1 METIQSI
8 TPTNFILALIERDDG
23 VRMLLGSDPFSF
35 SEDQAH
41 FSRNDFVNDIVEIQG
56 GDGTLLAGQVR
67 RASAQEFEGFVG
79 DGSST
84 KQEVEDYRRQFFK
97 FFRKN
102 YYYRVIYIFSD
113 GTAIQ
118 RRRGYIVDAPEIKEL
133 YQFIPEWRIALNFE
147 DVNYYQYAEAP
158 DGSEIFGNSAVLTS
172 SAVQGGGLVWDEYGV
187 EWDAIGAIWEEGSSG
202 ASNIVTTD
210 SVDNVYPTWTVT
222 GPAQNPVLENI
233 TLGKTIRYA
242 GNVTATQTLVV
253 DMERKTALLNGTSV
267 VGNLSGNWISLGPG
281 NNRMSYTTDNADA
294 PNCTIGWQEVVG

>member
-1 METIQSI
+1 MVNIQSI
-8 TPTNFILALIERDDG
+8 QPTNFILALIERDDG
-23 VRMLLGSDPFSF
+23 GRMLLGAGAFSF
-35 SEDQAH
+35 DEGQTH

-84 KQEVEDYRRQFFK
+84 KQEIEEYRRQFFK

-102 YYYRVIYIFSD
+102 YHYRVIYIFSD

-133 YQFIPEWRIALNFE
+133 YQFIPEWHIAFNFE
-147 DVNYYQYAEAP
+147 DVNYYEYDETP
-158 DGSEIFGNSAVLTS
+158 DGEEIFGNLAVLTS
-172 SAVQGGGLVWDEYGV
+172 SAVAGGGLVWDEYGV
-187 EWDAIGAIWEEGSSG
+187 VWDNIGAIWEEGGSG
-202 ASNIVTTD
+202 TSNIVTNNG
-210 SVDNVYPTWTVT
+210 VDNVYPIWTVT
-222 GPAQNPVLENI
+222 GPAESPVLENI
-233 TLGKTIRYA
+233 TMGKTIRYA

-267 VGNLSGNWISLGPG
+267 VGNLSGNWIPLRPG
-281 NNRMSYTTDNADA
+281 NNRMSYSTNNADA